1 MCIISEIIGAC
12 FMIGSAGMDMKWRA
26 IPVGWLGMG
35 SVGVVVF
42 RLLSTGENQTLW
54 WLGTAIGIVFIGIS
68 RMTDE
73 GLGYGD
79 SWMILLLGSFL
90 GFWKLLSLLG
100 IAFLL
105 SGGMAALCIGKKK
118 WNRKQALPFIPFLA
132 VGYMMVL

>member
-1 MCIISEIIGAC
+1 
-12 FMIGSAGMDMKWRA
+12 
-26 IPVGWLGMG
+26 
-35 SVGVVVF
+35 
-42 RLLSTGENQTLW
+42 
-54 WLGTAIGIVFIGIS
+54 
-68 RMTDE
+68 